1 VKGALSK
8 LYLVELRRLWTV
20 AAVFIPLGLMLLSAV
35 ILFTSAKFSKVYD
48 VARFAANVNF
58 SLVVP
63 LAAALFGVAMVAAD
77 VKDGWLRTLLI
88 RPISRQTYLLIKMA
102 AVYTSV
108 VFTIVIAGII
118 PNIIISNFFVKGEVV
133 FDLGRV
139 LAVHGVLL
147 LQAMLIVSIL
157 TLFSCWM
164 PGVFNVVLLVFWS
177 ICASAISGYIQAF
190 HAMDKWLTIL
200 KDFLF
205 PDGFSKS
212 VDAINGG
219 MGAPLADL
227 AWGLGALGLI
237 LALTFWSI
245 TKIQVDK
252 GSE

>member
-1 VKGALSK
+1 MKGALSK
-8 LYLVELRRLWTV
+8 LYLIELRRLWTV

-48 VARFAANVNF
+48 VARFAANVNM

-139 LAVHGVLL
+139 LAVHGVFL
-147 LQAMLIVSIL
+147 LQAMLIVSML

-164 PGVFNVVLLVFWS
+164 PGVFNVVLIAFWS

-212 VDAINGG
+212 LDAINGG

-227 AWGLGALGLI
+227 AWGFGALGVI

>member
-1 VKGALSK
+1 
-8 LYLVELRRLWTV
+8 
-20 AAVFIPLGLMLLSAV
+20 M
-35 ILFTSAKFSKVYD
+35 
-48 VARFAANVNF
+48 
-58 SLVVP
+58 
-63 LAAALFGVAMVAAD
+63 
-77 VKDGWLRTLLI
+77 
-88 RPISRQTYLLIKMA
+88 
-102 AVYTSV
+102 
-108 VFTIVIAGII
+108 
-118 PNIIISNFFVKGEVV
+118 

-157 TLFSCWM
+157 ALFSCSV
-164 PGVFNVVLLVFWS
+164 PGVFNVVLIAFWS

-205 PDGFSKS
+205 PDGFSKA
-212 VDAINGG
+212 VDAISGG

-227 AWGLGALGLI
+227 AWGVGALGI
-237 LALTFWSI
+237 VLALTFWSI

>member
-1 VKGALSK
+1 
-8 LYLVELRRLWTV
+8 
-20 AAVFIPLGLMLLSAV
+20 
-35 ILFTSAKFSKVYD
+35 
-48 VARFAANVNF
+48 
-58 SLVVP
+58 
-63 LAAALFGVAMVAAD
+63 LFGVALVSAD

-88 RPISRQTYLLIKMA
+88 RPVSRQNYLLIKMA

-108 VFTIVIAGII
+108 VFTIVIAGIL
-118 PNIIISNFFVKGEVV
+118 PNVIVSSFFVKGEVV

-139 LAVHGVLL
+139 LAVHGVFL
-147 LQAMLIVSIL
+147 LQAMLIVSL
-157 TLFSCWM
+157 LALFSCWL
-164 PGVFNVVLLVFWS
+164 PGVFNVVLLAFWA

-190 HAMDKWLTIL
+190 HATDKWFTIL

-212 VDAINGG
+212 VDAIIGG
-219 MGAPLADL
+219 MGTPVANL
-227 AWGLGALGLI
+227 AWGFGALGII

>member
-1 VKGALSK
+1 MKGALSK
-8 LYLVELRRLWTV
+8 LYLIELRRQWTV
-20 AAVFIPLGLMLLSAV
+20 AAVFVPVGLLFLSAV
-35 ILFTSAKFSKVYD
+35 VLFTSAKFSKTYD
-48 VARFAANVNF
+48 VARFAANVNI

-63 LAAALFGVAMVAAD
+63 LAASLFGVALVAAD

-88 RPISRQTYLLIKMA
+88 RPVSRQSYLLIKMA

-108 VFTIVIAGII
+108 VFTIVIAGIL
-118 PNIIISNFFVKGEVV
+118 PNVVISNFFVKGEVV

-139 LAVHGVLL
+139 LAVHGLCL

-157 TLFSCWM
+157 ALFSCWL
-164 PGVFNVVLLVFWS
+164 PGVFNVVLLAFWA
-177 ICASAISGYIQAF
+177 ICASTISAYLQAF
-190 HAMDKWLTIL
+190 HATDKWLSIL

-212 VDAINGG
+212 VDAINAG
-219 MGAPLADL
+219 MSMSITEL
-227 AWGLGALGLI
+227 AWGFGALGLI

>member
-8 LYLVELRRLWTV
+8 LYMIELRRQWTV
-20 AAVFIPLGLMLLSAV
+20 AAVFVPLGLMLLSAV

-48 VARFAANVNF
+48 VARFAANVNS

-63 LAAALFGVAMVAAD
+63 LAAALFSVAMVAAD

-88 RPISRQTYLLIKMA
+88 RPVSRQNYLLIKMA

-108 VFTIVIAGII
+108 VFTIVVAGVL
-118 PNIIISNFFVKGEVV
+118 PNVIISNFFFKGEVQ

-139 LAVHGVLL
+139 LAVHGVFL

-157 TLFSCWM
+157 ALFSCWM
-164 PGVFNVVLLVFWS
+164 PGVFNVVLIAFWS
-177 ICASAISGYIQAF
+177 ICASAVSGYVQAF
-190 HAMDKWLTIL
+190 HATDKWLTIL

-205 PDGFSKS
+205 PDGFSKA

-219 MGAPLADL
+219 MRVPLGEL
-227 AWGLGALGLI
+227 AWGFGALGLI

>member
-8 LYLVELRRLWTV
+8 LYMIELRRQWTV
-20 AAVFIPLGLMLLSAV
+20 AAVFVPLGLMLLSAV

-48 VARFAANVNF
+48 VARFAANVNS

-63 LAAALFGVAMVAAD
+63 LAAALFSVAMVAAD

-88 RPISRQTYLLIKMA
+88 RPVSRQNYLLIKMA

-108 VFTIVIAGII
+108 VFTIVVAGVL
-118 PNIIISNFFVKGEVV
+118 PNVIISNFFFNGEVQ

-139 LAVHGVLL
+139 LAVHGVFL

-157 TLFSCWM
+157 ALFSCWM
-164 PGVFNVVLLVFWS
+164 PGVFNVVLIAFWS
-177 ICASAISGYIQAF
+177 ICASAVSGYVQAF
-190 HAMDKWLTIL
+190 HATDKWLTIL

-205 PDGFSKS
+205 PDGFSKA

-219 MGAPLADL
+219 MRVPLGEL
-227 AWGLGALGLI
+227 AWGFGALGLI

>member
-1 VKGALSK
+1 MKGALSK
-8 LYLVELRRLWTV
+8 LYLIELRRLWTV

-48 VARFAANVNF
+48 VARFAANVNI

-139 LAVHGVLL
+139 LAVHGVFL
-147 LQAMLIVSIL
+147 LQAMLIVSML

-164 PGVFNVVLLVFWS
+164 PGVFNVVLIAFWS

-212 VDAINGG
+212 VDAISGG

-227 AWGLGALGLI
+227 AWGFGALGII
-237 LALTFWSI
+237 LALAFWSI

>member
-8 LYLVELRRLWTV
+8 LYLIELRRQWTV
-20 AAVFIPLGLMLLSAV
+20 AAVFVPVGLMFLSAV
-35 ILFTSAKFSKVYD
+35 ILFTSAKFSKTYD
-48 VARFAANVNF
+48 VARFAASVNI

-63 LAAALFGVAMVAAD
+63 LAAALFGVASVAAD

-88 RPISRQTYLLIKMA
+88 RPVSRQNYLLIKMA

-108 VFTIVIAGII
+108 VITIVIAGIV
-118 PNIIISNFFVKGEVV
+118 PNVIISTFFVKGEVQ

-157 TLFSCWM
+157 TLFSCWL
-164 PGVFNVVLLVFWS
+164 PGVFNVVLLAFWA
-177 ICASAISGYIQAF
+177 ICASSVSGYIQAF
-190 HAMDKWLTIL
+190 HAMDKWLAIL

-205 PDGFSKS
+205 PVGFSKS
-212 VDAINGG
+212 VDAINAG
-219 MGAPLADL
+219 MNTPIAEL
-227 AWGLGALGLI
+227 AWGFGALGLI

>member
-1 VKGALSK
+1 MKGALAK
-8 LYLVELRRLWTV
+8 LYLIELRRQWTV
-20 AAVFIPLGLMLLSAV
+20 AAVFVPVGLMFLSAV
-35 ILFTSAKFSKVYD
+35 ILFTSAKFSKTYD
-48 VARFAANVNF
+48 VARFAASVNI

-63 LAAALFGVAMVAAD
+63 LAAALFGVALVAVD

-88 RPISRQTYLLIKMA
+88 RPVSRQNYLLIKMA

-108 VFTIVIAGII
+108 VFTIVIAGIL
-118 PNIIISNFFVKGEVV
+118 PNVIVSSFFAKGEVV

-157 TLFSCWM
+157 TFFSCWM
-164 PGVFNVVLLVFWS
+164 PGVFNVVLIAFWS

-205 PDGFSKS
+205 PDGFSKA

-227 AWGLGALGLI
+227 AWGFGALGLI

>member
-1 VKGALSK
+1 VKGPLTR
-8 LYLVELRRLWTV
+8 LYLIELRRIWSV
-20 AAVFIPLGLMLLSAV
+20 AAVFVPLGLMLLSAL
-35 ILFTSAKFSKVYD
+35 ILFTTAKFSKTYD
-48 VARFAANVNF
+48 VARFATSVNMTM
-58 SLVVP
+58 VVP
-63 LAAALFGVAMVAAD
+63 LAASLFGVAMVAAD

-88 RPISRQTYLLIKMA
+88 RPVSRQAYLLIKLA

-108 VFTIVIAGII
+108 VFTFVVAGVI
-118 PNIIISNFFVKGEVV
+118 PNIIVSSFFVKGEVV

-139 LAVHGVLL
+139 LAVHGVFL

-157 TLFSCWM
+157 GLFSCWM
-164 PGVFNVVLLVFWS
+164 PGVFNVVLLAFWA

-190 HAMDKWLTIL
+190 HAMDKWFTIL

-212 VDAINGG
+212 VEAINGG
-219 MGAPLADL
+219 MTAPIAEL
-227 AWGLGALGLI
+227 AWGFGALGVI
-237 LALTFWSI
+237 LALAFWSI

>member
-1 VKGALSK
+1 
-8 LYLVELRRLWTV
+8 
-20 AAVFIPLGLMLLSAV
+20 MLLSAV
-35 ILFTSAKFSKVYD
+35 ILLTTAKFSKTYD
-48 VARFAANVNF
+48 VARFAASVNIT
-58 SLVVP
+58 LVVP
-63 LAAALFGVAMVAAD
+63 LAASLFGVALVSAD

-88 RPISRQTYLLIKMA
+88 RPVSRQNYLLIKMA

-108 VFTIVIAGII
+108 VFTIVIAGIV
-118 PNIIISNFFVKGEVV
+118 PNVIVSSFFVKGEVV

-139 LAVHGVLL
+139 LAVHGIFL
-147 LQAMLIVSIL
+147 LQAMLLVSL
-157 TLFSCWM
+157 LALFSCWL
-164 PGVFNVVLLVFWS
+164 PGVFNVVLLAFWA

-190 HAMDKWLTIL
+190 HATDKWFTIL

-212 VDAINGG
+212 VDAIIGG
-219 MGAPLADL
+219 VGTPVANLS
-227 AWGLGALGLI
+227 WGFGALGII

>member
-1 VKGALSK
+1 MFLS
-8 LYLVELRRLWTV
+8 TV
-20 AAVFIPLGLMLLSAV
+20 T
-35 ILFTSAKFSKVYD
+35 LFTSAKFSKTYD
-48 VARFAANVNF
+48 IARFAANVNM

-63 LAAALFGVAMVAAD
+63 LAAALFGVAIVAAD

-118 PNIIISNFFVKGEVV
+118 PNVIVSSFFAKGEVV

-139 LAVHGVLL
+139 LAVHGVFL

-157 TLFSCWM
+157 ALFSCSV
-164 PGVFNVVLLVFWS
+164 PGVFNVVLIAFWS
-177 ICASAISGYIQAF
+177 ICASAISAYIQAF

-205 PDGFSKS
+205 PDGFSKAI
-212 VDAINGG
+212 DAINGG
-219 MGAPLADL
+219 MSTPIADL
-227 AWGLGALGLI
+227 AWGFGALGVI
-237 LALTFWSI
+237 LALTFWTI

>member
-1 VKGALSK
+1 MKGPFAK
-8 LYLVELRRLWTV
+8 LYLIELRRQWTV
-20 AAVFIPLGLMLLSAV
+20 AAVFVPLGLMLLSAV
-35 ILFTSAKFSKVYD
+35 ILFTSAKFSKTYD
-48 VARFAANVNF
+48 VARFAASVNI

-63 LAAALFGVAMVAAD
+63 LAASLFGVALVAAD

-88 RPISRQTYLLIKMA
+88 RPVSRQNYLLIKMA

-108 VFTIVIAGII
+108 VFTIVVAGIL
-118 PNIIISNFFVKGEVV
+118 PNVIVSSFFVKGEVH

-139 LAVHGVLL
+139 LAVHGVFL
-147 LQAMLIVSIL
+147 LQAVLIVSL
-157 TLFSCWM
+157 LALFSCWV
-164 PGVFNVVLLVFWS
+164 PGVFNVVVLAFWA
-177 ICASAISGYIQAF
+177 ICASTISGYIQAF

-212 VDAINGG
+212 VDAINAG
-219 MGAPLADL
+219 MGTPIAEL
-227 AWGLGALGLI
+227 AWGFGALGVV

>member
-48 VARFAANVNF
+48 VARFAANVNM

-139 LAVHGVLL
+139 LAVHGVFL
-147 LQAMLIVSIL
+147 LQAMLIISIL

-164 PGVFNVVLLVFWS
+164 PGVFNVVLIAFWS

-212 VDAINGG
+212 LDAINGG

-227 AWGLGALGLI
+227 AWGFGALGII

>member
-1 VKGALSK
+1 MI
-8 LYLVELRRLWTV
+8 ELRRQWTV
-20 AAVFIPLGLMLLSAV
+20 AAVFVPLGLMLLSAV

-48 VARFAANVNF
+48 VARFAANVNS

-63 LAAALFGVAMVAAD
+63 LAAALFSVAMVAAD

-88 RPISRQTYLLIKMA
+88 RPVSRQNYLLIKMA

-108 VFTIVIAGII
+108 VFTIVVAGVL
-118 PNIIISNFFVKGEVV
+118 PNVIISNFFFKGEVQ

-139 LAVHGVLL
+139 LAVHGVFL

-157 TLFSCWM
+157 ALFSCWM
-164 PGVFNVVLLVFWS
+164 PGVFNVVLIAFWS
-177 ICASAISGYIQAF
+177 ICASAVSGYVQAF
-190 HAMDKWLTIL
+190 HATDKWLTIL

-205 PDGFSKS
+205 PDGFSKA

-219 MGAPLADL
+219 MRVPLGEL
-227 AWGLGALGLI
+227 AWGFGALGLI

>member
-1 VKGALSK
+1 VKGPLSK
-8 LYLVELRRLWTV
+8 LYLIELRRLWTV
-20 AAVFIPLGLMLLSAV
+20 AAVFVPLGLMLLSA
-35 ILFTSAKFSKVYD
+35 LMFFTSGKFSKTYD
-48 VARFAANVNF
+48 VARFAASINI
-58 SLVVP
+58 SSVVP
-63 LAAALFGVAMVAAD
+63 LAASLFGVAMVAAD

-88 RPISRQTYLLIKMA
+88 RPVSRQSYLLIKMA

-108 VFTIVIAGII
+108 VFTIVVAGII
-118 PNIIISNFFVKGEVV
+118 PNVVVSSFFVKGAVV

-139 LAVHGVLL
+139 LAVHGVFL
-147 LQAMLIVSIL
+147 LQAALIVSIL
-157 TLFSCWM
+157 ALFSCWL
-164 PGVFNVVLLVFWS
+164 PGVFNVVMLAFWA

-212 VDAINGG
+212 VDAINAG
-219 MGAPLADL
+219 MGTPVAEL
-227 AWGLGALGLI
+227 AWGFGALGII
-237 LALTFWSI
+237 LALAFWSV

>member
-1 VKGALSK
+1 MKGALSK

-48 VARFAANVNF
+48 VARFAANVNI

-139 LAVHGVLL
+139 LAVHGVFL

-164 PGVFNVVLLVFWS
+164 PGVFNVVFIAFWS

-205 PDGFSKS
+205 PGGFSKS

-227 AWGLGALGLI
+227 AWGFGALGII

>member
-8 LYLVELRRLWTV
+8 LYLIELRRLWTV

-48 VARFAANVNF
+48 VARFAANVNI

-139 LAVHGVLL
+139 LAVHGVFL
-147 LQAMLIVSIL
+147 LQAMLIVSML

-164 PGVFNVVLLVFWS
+164 PGVFNVVLIAFWS

-212 VDAINGG
+212 VDAISGG

-227 AWGLGALGLI
+227 AWGFGALGII
-237 LALTFWSI
+237 LALAFWSI

>member
-1 VKGALSK
+1 MKGALSK

-48 VARFAANVNF
+48 VARFAANVNM

-118 PNIIISNFFVKGEVV
+118 PNVIISNFFVKGEVV

-139 LAVHGVLL
+139 LAVHGVFL
-147 LQAMLIVSIL
+147 LQAMLIISIL
-157 TLFSCWM
+157 TLFSCWI
-164 PGVFNVVLLVFWS
+164 PGVFNVVLIAFWS
-177 ICASAISGYIQAF
+177 ICVSAISGYIQAF

-205 PDGFSKS
+205 PGGFSKS

-227 AWGLGALGLI
+227 AWGFGALGII

>member
-1 VKGALSK
+1 MKGPLVK
-8 LYLVELRRLWTV
+8 LYLIELRRLWTV
-20 AAVFIPLGLMLLSAV
+20 TAVFIPVGLMLLSGLM
-35 ILFTSAKFSKVYD
+35 LFTSGKFSKIYD
-48 VARFAANVNF
+48 VAKFAATTNI

-88 RPISRQTYLLIKMA
+88 RPVSRQTYLLIKMA

-108 VFTIVIAGII
+108 VFTIVVAGVL
-118 PNIIISNFFVKGEVV
+118 PNLIVSSFFVKGEVV
-133 FDLGRV
+133 LDLSKV
-139 LAVHGVLL
+139 LAVHGIFL
-147 LQAMLIVSIL
+147 LQAMLIVSMMAL
-157 TLFSCWM
+157 LSCWM
-164 PGVFNVVLLVFWS
+164 PGVFNVVLIAFWS

-190 HAMDKWLTIL
+190 HAMDKWLTVL

-205 PDGFSKS
+205 PDGFSKA

-219 MGAPLADL
+219 AGAPLAEL
-227 AWGLGALGLI
+227 AWGFGALGAI
-237 LALTFWSI
+237 LALAFWSI

>member
-1 VKGALSK
+1 MKGALSK

-48 VARFAANVNF
+48 VARFAANVNM

-139 LAVHGVLL
+139 LAVHGVFL

-157 TLFSCWM
+157 TLLSCWM
-164 PGVFNVVLLVFWS
+164 PGVFNVVFIAFWS

-190 HAMDKWLTIL
+190 HAMDKWLSIL

-227 AWGLGALGLI
+227 AWGFGALGLI

>member
-1 VKGALSK
+1 MKGALSK
-8 LYLVELRRLWTV
+8 LYLIELRRQWTV

-35 ILFTSAKFSKVYD
+35 ILFTSAKLSKTYD
-48 VARFAANVNF
+48 VARFAANVNI

-88 RPISRQTYLLIKMA
+88 RPVSRQSYLLIKMA

-108 VFTIVIAGII
+108 VFTIVIAGIL
-118 PNIIISNFFVKGEVV
+118 PNVIISNFFVKGEVV

-139 LAVHGVLL
+139 LAVHGVFL
-147 LQAMLIVSIL
+147 LQAMLIVSVL

-164 PGVFNVVLLVFWS
+164 PGVFNVVLIAFWS

-205 PDGFSKS
+205 PDGFSKA

-219 MGAPLADL
+219 MGAPIADL
-227 AWGLGALGLI
+227 AWGFGALGVI

-245 TKIQVDK
+245 TKMQVDK